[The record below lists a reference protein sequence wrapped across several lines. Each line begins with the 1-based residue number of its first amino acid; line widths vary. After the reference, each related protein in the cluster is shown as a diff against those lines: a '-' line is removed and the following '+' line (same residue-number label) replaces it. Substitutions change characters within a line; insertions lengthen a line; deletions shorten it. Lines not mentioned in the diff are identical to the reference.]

1 MTSSQSQAVFG
12 SVFVFPSRVALGSIF
27 TLILMSFLFL
37 FRVPFAVSAYFGVLS
52 NFLTRFF
59 STPFTSFTSCFFGR
73 SVSFILFSL
82 KTLSPQTWIIT
93 ISSRWQSF
101 SSTGIV
107 ALQVGYDLQNTKNY
121 YSTANSPII
130 IVRVAYNL
138 LTRLHIIMPT
148 WSSRA
153 KCLTVCPRYFT
164 LRLDTRICACA
175 LPSPS
180 PFHYVMAQLFP
191 VVQLAAHAKS
201 STMYGRS

>member
-1 MTSSQSQAVFG
+1 M
-12 SVFVFPSRVALGSIF
+12 
-27 TLILMSFLFL
+27 
-37 FRVPFAVSAYFGVLS
+37 
-52 NFLTRFF
+52 FF
-59 STPFTSFTSCFFGR
+59 STPFTSFTSCFFDR

-82 KTLSPQTWIIT
+82 KTLSLQTWIIT

-130 IVRVAYNL
+130 IVRVAHYL
-138 LTRLHIIMPT
+138 LMRLHIYLPT

-164 LRLDTRICACA
+164 QRLDTRICACA

-201 STMYGRS
+201 STMYGRSSGRTVVSPSFFGLKVTTVIMYNYGATLQALQAPLLLFPLYFPQDGNHN